1 MGMDTMKL
9 EFPEGCAV
17 KVVPKEGIGSP
28 TKAATGAR
36 AEEQLQA
43 ELAESQQTMVQLQE
57 TAATRARA
65 EAQLQREREREPA
78 EAQALNVQLDE
89 AIATQV
95 DAGPGRR

>member
-9 EFPEGCAV
+9 EFPEGFAV
-17 KVVPKEGIGSP
+17 KVMLKEGIGRP
-28 TKAATGAR
+28 RKAATGTR

-43 ELAESQQTMVQLQE
+43 ELAESQKTRVQLQQ
-57 TAATRARA
+57 TIATQARA
-65 EAQLQREREREPA
+65 GVQFLGELA
-78 EAQALNVQLDE
+78 EAQALNAQLDE

>member
-9 EFPEGCAV
+9 EFPEWCAV
-17 KVVPKEGIGSP
+17 KVMLKEGIGRP
-28 TKAATGAR
+28 TKAATGTR

-43 ELAESQQTMVQLQE
+43 ELAESHKTRVQLQQ
-57 TAATRARA
+57 TVATQARA
-65 EAQLQREREREPA
+65 GVQFLGELA

>member
-1 MGMDTMKL
+1 M
-9 EFPEGCAV
+9 
-17 KVVPKEGIGSP
+17 PKQGTGSP
-28 TKAATGAR
+28 TKVATGAR

-43 ELAESQQTMVQLQE
+43 ELAESQKTMVKLQE

-65 EAQLQREREREPA
+65 EVQFLGEPA
-78 EAQALNVQLDE
+78 EAPALSLQLDE